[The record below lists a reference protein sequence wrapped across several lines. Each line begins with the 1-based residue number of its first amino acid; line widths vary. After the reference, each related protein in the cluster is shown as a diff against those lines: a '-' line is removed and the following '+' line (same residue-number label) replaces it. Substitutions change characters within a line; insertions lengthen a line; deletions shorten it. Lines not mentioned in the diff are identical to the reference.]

1 MSTWRKLVSKFL
13 HVVTDYKISIMVHL
27 LWIHAWLAPR
37 GICDV
42 GQFMVI
48 MITITS

>member
-13 HVVTDYKISIMVHL
+13 HVVTDYV
-27 LWIHAWLAPR
+27 LWCIYCGFMHGWLDPR
-37 GICDV
+37 EICDV
-42 GQFMVI
+42 GQFMLI